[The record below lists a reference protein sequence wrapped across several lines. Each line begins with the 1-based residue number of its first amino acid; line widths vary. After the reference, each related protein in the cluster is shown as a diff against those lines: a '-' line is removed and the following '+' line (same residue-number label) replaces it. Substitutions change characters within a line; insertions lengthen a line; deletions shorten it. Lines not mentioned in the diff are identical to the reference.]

1 MRKVY
6 WTKLAISDF
15 RKNIEFLKLRWNEI
29 VIFDFI
35 EKTECVIEIICDNPE
50 SGRWDQDIHC
60 NKILVTKHI
69 YLFYEMVNNKIYLL
83 CFWNNFQK
91 PYWPL

>member
-15 RKNIEFLKLRWNEI
+15 RKNIEFLKLRWNDI

-35 EKTECVIEIICDNPE
+35 EKN
-50 SGRWDQDIHC
+50 RMC
-60 NKILVTKHI
+60 N
-69 YLFYEMVNNKIYLL
+69 
-83 CFWNNFQK
+83 
-91 PYWPL
+91 

>member
-15 RKNIEFLKLRWNEI
+15 RKNIEFLKLRWNDI

-60 NKILVTKHI
+60 NKILVKKHI
-69 YLFYEMVNNKIYLL
+69 PFL
-83 CFWNNFQK
+83 
-91 PYWPL
+91 

>member
-15 RKNIEFLKLRWNEI
+15 RKNIEFLKLRWNDI

-35 EKTECVIEIICDNPE
+35 EKTECVIEIICDNTE

-60 NKILVTKHI
+60 NKILVKNI

>member
-15 RKNIEFLKLRWNEI
+15 RKNIEFLKLRWNDI

-60 NKILVTKHI
+60 NKILVKNI
-69 YLFYEMVNNKIYLL
+69 YHFYEMVNNKIYLL